1 MVFNHAAVD
10 FVGRFRVGNK
20 VHTMING
27 VFNTTDS
34 VATWIHLFVF
44 VLKIYIFNVLINY
57 NTFEMVPNVKF
68 IKLMFPC
75 LETIAKLNN
84 MLELLQ
90 IIFHSRVLL
99 ILRSVINFVYF
110 ILTFVRYI
118 NFLFFQFHFESS
130 NKQVEILQKKKIIII
145 PRAD

>member
-1 MVFNHAAVD
+1 
-10 FVGRFRVGNK
+10 
-20 VHTMING
+20 
-27 VFNTTDS
+27 
-34 VATWIHLFVF
+34 
-44 VLKIYIFNVLINY
+44 
-57 NTFEMVPNVKF
+57 MVPNVKF